1 MRSCRRSNLSSC
13 FESIAPVDATAART
27 SRGAPLAAAVVRLG
41 RRDRKEHAGARVIVG
56 RQPQAARYRVRPP
69 PLVPARQKPLRAFEN
84 RSCGRDRKRGCLKI
98 APALLDE
105 LPRDRFDDIGLI
117 GHRNPAAYPTVL
129 SRKPGRQIITRGRG
143 LNGRRHRQR
152 PERAVSSPGPIPR
165 YRRTAPSAV
174 RTRRRNPSR
183 SPAGARAGS
192 AA

>member
-41 RRDRKEHAGARVIVG
+41 WRDRKEHAGARVIVG
-56 RQPQAARYRVRPP
+56 RQPQPSRCRVGPP
-69 PLVPARQKPLRAFEN
+69 PLLPARQKPARAFEN
-84 RSCGRDRKRGCLKI
+84 RSRARERKRSRLDF
-98 APALLDE
+98 AVALLDE
-105 LPRDRFDDIGLI
+105 LPRDRFDDVGLI
-117 GHRNPAAYPTVL
+117 GHRYPATCAMVFC
-129 SRKPGRQIITRGRG
+129 RKPSSHIITFRRG

-183 SPAGARAGS
+183 SPAGAPAWS